1 MKIIIVGAPGSGK
14 GTQSKN
20 ISEHYSIPH
29 ISTGDMLRDAKEDGS
44 ERGNYIKNLIDNGK
58 FVSDELIIQLVKE
71 RIQQDD
77 CKNGYILDGFPRTVT
92 QAKSML
98 SEGIVVDHVIEIE
111 VPDSYLVERIVGR
124 LSHPAS
130 GRVYHRTFNK
140 PLVDGK
146 DDITGEEL
154 VQRADDKE
162 EFVVGRL
169 ISYHEKTKPVLEFY
183 QEMSVNN
190 GSIQY
195 HVIEGIGDVDDIFNQ
210 ILYYISVESMS

>member
-20 ISEHYSIPH
+20 ISEHYAIPH

-44 ERGNYIKNLIDNGK
+44 ERGNYIKNLIDNGQ

-77 CKNGYILDGFPRTVT
+77 CKNGYILDGFPRTVI

-98 SEGIVVDHVIEIE
+98 NEGIIVEHVIEIE
-111 VPDSYLVERIVGR
+111 VPDSCLVERIVGR

-140 PLVDGK
+140 PLIDGK

-154 VQRADDKE
+154 IQRADDKE

-169 ISYHEKTKPVLEFY
+169 NSYHHKTKPVLAFY
-183 QEMSVNN
+183 QEMSENDKT
-190 GSIQY
+190 IQY
-195 HVIEGIGDVDDIFNQ
+195 HVIEGLGDVDDISNQ
-210 ILYYISVESMS
+210 IFLSLM